1 MNNNINKENSEPV
14 NNMSSKKE
22 DKAGGGWLM
31 TYADMMTLL
40 FAFFVMLYAMSSPDP
55 VKLSQ
60 IEDAM
65 EKESG
70 RPGSLQSLSEIKEEL
85 EKIVNELNME
95 STTNILSDPRGL
107 ILQLKGDIC
116 FLSGSTDIKEELESI
131 LKVAAKEI
139 LSNEFDYRMVVVE
152 GHTDSDPIT
161 GDLKKK
167 FPTNWELSASRAASV
182 VNYLIDHGVNSGRL
196 QASGYA
202 DRWPAEYSWEQVKG
216 GKITNEIIT
225 KANSTDEQ
233 KKNNRRIKVVF
244 TNN

>member
-1 MNNNINKENSEPV
+1 MMNKDTTQEDTTTQISPN
-14 NNMSSKKE
+14 KKE
-22 DKAGGGWLM
+22 DNHGAGWLT

-116 FLSGSTDIKEELESI
+116 FLSGSTDIKEELEAI
-131 LKVAAKEI
+131 LQVAAKKI
-139 LSNEFDYRMVVVE
+139 LNNKLDFRMVVVE

-161 GDLKKK
+161 GDLKDK

-182 VNYLIDHGVNSGRL
+182 VNYLIDNGVNSGRL

-202 DRWPAEYSWEQVKG
+202 DRWPAEYSWAEVKG
-216 GKITNEIIT
+216 GKISQAAIVEANAT
-225 KANSTDEQ
+225 KTQ
-233 KKNNRRIKVVF
+233 KRNNRRIKIVF